1 MSTRT
6 SAHFLLLFIVRL
18 VGETAAIRFRAGTV
32 LFDWVTALLQAV
44 VLPLLARCVIS
55 VVRLF
60 YRRRRRFLA
69 CCWLAALFRF
79 VCVIDVALRLFVLLL
94 RRRRVDTILVSQPAA
109 NTVIISI
116 HPIVLMCT
124 PIIHHGRSSCT
135 HARLVIDDALNII
148 ETVYAMCTHV
158 AHS

>member
-1 MSTRT
+1 MHVSTRT

-55 VVRLF
+55 VVLLF

-69 CCWLAALFRF
+69 CCWLAAFFRF

-124 PIIHHGRSSCT
+124 LIIHHGRT
-135 HARLVIDDALNII
+135 
-148 ETVYAMCTHV
+148 
-158 AHS
+158 